1 MSSKTVFWKY
11 LVTICVSSLLT
22 GVIVK
27 KMLVKHYRGIIDELK
42 EYCRD
47 LEEEFEFD

>member
-1 MSSKTVFWKY
+1 MSSKNGILKY
-11 LVTICVSSLLT
+11 VIVTCVSSLLT

-27 KMLVKHYRGIIDELK
+27 KMLVKHYRGVIDELK
-42 EYCRD
+42 EYCKD